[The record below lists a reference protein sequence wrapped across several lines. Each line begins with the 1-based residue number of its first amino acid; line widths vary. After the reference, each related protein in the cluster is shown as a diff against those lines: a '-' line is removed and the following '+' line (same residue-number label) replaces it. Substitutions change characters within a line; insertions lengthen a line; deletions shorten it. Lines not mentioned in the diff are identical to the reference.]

1 MDTDSEDEDGFF
13 KRPDERTSIDTIRTR
28 LDNLSSAS
36 VYDDKNRPAH
46 QMAPMEG
53 GGVLEILSAIVKQ
66 PTEGWTS
73 LFKGNR
79 HIHLH
84 G

>member
-13 KRPDERTSIDTIRTR
+13 KRPDERTSIDTIRIR
-28 LDNLSSAS
+28 LENLSSVS
-36 VYDDKNRPAH
+36 VYDDKNRPVH

-73 LFKGNR
+73 LFKGILYKYS
-79 HIHLH
+79 H
-84 G
+84 